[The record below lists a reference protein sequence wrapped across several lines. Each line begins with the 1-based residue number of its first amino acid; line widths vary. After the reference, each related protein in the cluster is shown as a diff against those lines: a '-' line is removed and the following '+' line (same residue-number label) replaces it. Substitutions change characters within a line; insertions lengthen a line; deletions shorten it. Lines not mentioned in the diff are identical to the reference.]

1 MINNS
6 ALISKI
12 DKYHSSC
19 LKSEGRVVIALDL
32 AEADDITFSAIM
44 REFKKQENDE
54 AAREFLGLYKQ
65 CFDYLI
71 INQVEEPETKALK
84 AALKLYNKLSG
95 NLSKSAQAANSN
107 AEMVGKYLAN
117 IIKFTLSR
125 ISPERRPKS
134 IQSLKN
140 KIYQLNESALAGK
153 KLPASASMGQAITF
167 VKHVLFNRDA
177 QYIRNVL
184 NYIVSYL

>member
-1 MINNS
+1 MVKNS
-6 ALISKI
+6 ALLLKVNKYFDTCISG
-12 DKYHSSC
+12 
-19 LKSEGRVVIALDL
+19 EGRVVFALDL
-32 AEADDITFSAIM
+32 EKADDISFSAIM
-44 REFKKQENDE
+44 REIKKQESDE
-54 AAREFLGLYKQ
+54 AARKFLGLYKQ

-71 INQVEEPETKALK
+71 INEVEEPEDKALK
-84 AALKLYNKLSG
+84 IALQLFSKLDAKIA
-95 NLSKSAQAANSN
+95 KSAQQASSN

-125 ISPERRPKS
+125 ISPEKRPKS
-134 IQSLKN
+134 IDSLKN